1 VSDGEN
7 DRSLA
12 GWWTRVRRTLLSGV
26 QPHDLGGDPLA
37 EDVVH
42 PSKVFRHFLDAMLGI
57 SAPVILDLG
66 PVIGSNVNFL
76 GELLSCKVHVEDLYA
91 DIDRLTR
98 AGQEDGLAA
107 FLSTRL
113 SYEPGSV
120 DGVLAWDLFDYF
132 DSGEG
137 KILARQLATALKPGG
152 TMMAIFTTVLID
164 DPSFRKYV
172 IVDADHLR
180 HHRLPSARRAKRV
193 WLGRDVERLLAPI
206 EVVESH
212 LLTHHQRETLLR
224 QPFSVRKE
232 R

>member
-12 GWWTRVRRTLLSGV
+12 GWWTRVRQTLQGRVHAHLSGV
-26 QPHDLGGDPLA
+26 RRL
-37 EDVVH
+37 EDDAVH
-42 PSKVFRHFLDAMLGI
+42 VSRTLRPFLDAMRDI
-57 SAPVILDLG
+57 DAPVIVDLG
-66 PVIGSNVNFL
+66 PAIGTNISFL
-76 GELLSCKVHVEDLYA
+76 GERLACKVHVENLFA

-120 DGVLAWDLFDYF
+120 DGVLAWDLFDYLRN
-132 DSGEG
+132 GEA
-137 KILARQLATALKPGG
+137 KILSRQLGTMLKPGG
-152 TMMAIFTTVLID
+152 TMMAIFTTVLVD

-180 HHRLPSARRAKRV
+180 HHRVPSARRAKRV
-193 WLGRDVERLLAPI
+193 WLGRDVEQLLAPI
-206 EVVESH
+206 AVAESH

-224 QPFSVRKE
+224 QPLAG
-232 R
+232 

>member
-1 VSDGEN
+1 MSDGEN

-12 GWWTRVRRTLLSGV
+12 GWWTRVRRTLLGGA
-26 QPHDLGGDPLA
+26 QPHVLGGYSSA
-37 EDVVH
+37 EDDVH
-42 PSKVFRHFLDAMLGI
+42 PSKVVRHFLDAMRGI
-57 SAPVILDLG
+57 TAPVIVDLG

-98 AGQEDGLAA
+98 DGKEDGLAA
-107 FLSTRL
+107 FLASRL

-120 DGVLAWDLFDYF
+120 DGVLAWDLFDYL
-132 DSGEG
+132 DIGEA
-137 KILARQLATALKPGG
+137 KTLARQLATVLKPGG
-152 TMMAIFTTVLID
+152 TMMAIFTTVLVD

-172 IVDADHLR
+172 IVDADRLR
-180 HHRLPSARRAKRV
+180 HHRVPSARRAKRV
-193 WLGRDVERLLAPI
+193 WLGRDVERLFAPI
-206 EVVESH
+206 EVAESH

-224 QPFSVRKE
+224 QPFSDRKE

>member
-1 VSDGEN
+1 VSDGEG

-12 GWWTRVRRTLLSGV
+12 GWWARVRRTLPGGV
-26 QPHDLGGDPLA
+26 QPHDLGGYTSA
-37 EDVVH
+37 EGHEH
-42 PSKVFRHFLDAMLGI
+42 PSKVFRHFLDAMRGI
-57 SAPVILDLG
+57 TAPVIVDLG

-76 GELLSCKVHVEDLYA
+76 GELLSCKVHVEDFYS

-107 FLSTRL
+107 FLSARL

-120 DGVLAWDLFDYF
+120 DGVLAWDLFDYL
-132 DSGEG
+132 DGGEA
-137 KILARQLATALKPGG
+137 KILARQLATVLKPGG
-152 TMMAIFTTVLID
+152 TMMAIFATVLVD
-164 DPSFRKYV
+164 DPSFRKFV

-180 HHRLPSARRAKRV
+180 HHRLPSARRARRV
-193 WLGRDVERLLAPI
+193 WLSRDVERLLAPI
-206 EVVESH
+206 EVAESH